1 MFPVTQRT
9 ALHSAGLAHCR
20 ATWHVEPTERPE
32 MNWQIADPNWLLPF
46 DAEPQNAKR
55 VAHVIANI
63 TAPGLVHRG
72 VETVDLQTIRGG

>member
-1 MFPVTQRT
+1 
-9 ALHSAGLAHCR
+9 
-20 ATWHVEPTERPE
+20 